1 MLLVMDV
8 GNSNTVVG
16 LYDDEKLAGH
26 WRIVTTT
33 YRTSDEL
40 RILFS
45 MLLESIHLS
54 PKEITG
60 CCISSV
66 VPQSNLSLQ
75 EVCRQLFRVEP
86 LMVGPGIK
94 TGLVLQCDNPKEVG
108 ADRIVNSVGAVEEYP
123 GPLVIVD
130 FGTATNFDVVSGN
143 REWRGGIICPGLLLS
158 ADALFTQC
166 AKLPRVEMAV
176 PETAIGRNTITNIQA
191 GLVFGYSDMVDGLVR
206 RIKAEMDEE
215 PTVVATGGLAK
226 IIADVAETI
235 DVVDEWLT
243 LKGLRVVYGKNRNP
257 AK

>member
-1 MLLVMDV
+1 MLMVMDV

-16 LYDDEKLAGH
+16 LYDGETLVGH
-26 WRIVTTT
+26 WRIVTAT

-45 MLLESIHLS
+45 MLLDSIHLS
-54 PKEITG
+54 PKEITD

-75 EVCRQLFRVEP
+75 EVCRQHFNAEP

-94 TGLVLQCDNPKEVG
+94 TGLILQCDNPKEVG
-108 ADRIVNSVGAVEEYP
+108 ADRIVNSVGAVEEYE
-123 GPLVIVD
+123 GPLIIVD
-130 FGTATNFDVVSGN
+130 FGTATNFDVVSAN
-143 REWRGGIICPGLLLS
+143 HEWRGGIICPGLLLS

-176 PETAIGRNTITNIQA
+176 PETAIGRNTITNIQS
-191 GLVFGYSDMVDGLVR
+191 GLMFGYSDMVDGLVR
-206 RIKAEMDEE
+206 RIKAEMDAP
-215 PTVVATGGLAK
+215 PTVIATGGLSS
-226 IIADVAETI
+226 IIAQVGETI

-243 LKGLRVVYGKNRNP
+243 LKGLRAVYARNR
-257 AK
+257 AVAR

>member
-16 LYDDEKLAGH
+16 LYDGDELAGH
-26 WRIVTTT
+26 WRIMTAT
-33 YRTSDEL
+33 YRTADEL
-40 RILFS
+40 RILFA
-45 MLLESIHLS
+45 MLLDSIHLD

-75 EVCRQLFRVEP
+75 NVCQQLFHVEP

-123 GPLVIVD
+123 GALIIVD
-130 FGTATNFDVVSGN
+130 FGTATNFDVVSAN
-143 REWRGGIICPGLLLS
+143 HEWRGGIICPGLMLS

-176 PETAIGRNTITNIQA
+176 PESAIGRNTITNIQA
-191 GLVFGYSDMVDGLVR
+191 GLMFGYSDMVDGLVR
-206 RIKAEMDEE
+206 RIKAEMEDE
-215 PTVVATGGLAK
+215 PTVVATGGLSKVIAK
-226 IIADVAETI
+226 VGETI

-243 LKGLRVVYGKNRNP
+243 LKGLRAVYARNRG
-257 AK
+257 ASR